1 MGDSRRAIRVYKNIG
16 IGFKLW
22 TPKMKKKIILH
33 RQCRLLNKLIH
44 TFYLVSINICYKT
57 RFTSNYLTSDII
69 V

>member
-1 MGDSRRAIRVYKNIG
+1 MN
-16 IGFKLW
+16 
-22 TPKMKKKIILH
+22 TENEKKIILH

-57 RFTSNYLTSDII
+57 RFTSNYLASDII